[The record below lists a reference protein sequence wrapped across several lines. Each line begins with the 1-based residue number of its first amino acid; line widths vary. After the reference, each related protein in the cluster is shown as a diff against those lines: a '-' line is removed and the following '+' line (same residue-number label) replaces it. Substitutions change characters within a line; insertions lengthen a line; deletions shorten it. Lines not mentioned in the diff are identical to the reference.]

1 MSPIAFFFS
10 ASSTNTHCQPC
21 ELEPVGACSASS
33 RHSIS
38 TSRPTGLSKSRRL
51 RTERVV
57 VRTSSTDRLRVMG
70 GGYIRPVFDAHE
82 RRTDT
87 RGFQQRRPRPLRSGW
102 GRRRL
107 IGRNRPGAATRRWRS
122 RERFVAAD
130 AVVVEL
136 GADYPG
142 FHPLVPKRPVGVL
155 VAVAHGQIAVTPS
168 TTRAEALRH
177 VRLVRVRRI
186 SAGNRGRKNKRRSTT
201 QYRSAMASTPE
212 YHFDSPKTLNQYS
225 RFKEYP

>member
-1 MSPIAFFFS
+1 MSPIAFFLS

-38 TSRPTGLSKSRRL
+38 TSRETGLSKSRRL
-51 RTERVV
+51 RAERVV
-57 VRTSSTDRLRVMG
+57 VRTSSTDRLRVMSR
-70 GGYIRPVFDAHE
+70 GYIH
-82 RRTDT
+82 T
-87 RGFQQRRPRPLRSGW
+87 SGW
-102 GRRRL
+102 GRGRL
-107 IGRNRPGAATRRWRS
+107 VARNRPVAATGRWRA

-136 GADYPG
+136 RADCPS

-155 VAVAHGQIAVTPS
+155 VAVAHGQIAPPPS

-177 VRLVRVRRI
+177 VRLVRVGRI
-186 SAGNRGRKNKRRSTT
+186 SAGNRRRKNKRRSTT
-201 QYRSAMASTPE
+201 QYRSAMAGKPE
-212 YHFDSPKTLNQYS
+212 FHFDSLKTLNQYS
-225 RFKEYP
+225 RFQAMIRTCG